1 MLVAPSFP
9 SPGDS
14 IGRFRVLAQLGAG
27 GMGVVY
33 DALEVN
39 LERRVALKVISPMFA
54 DDPDFRSRFISEAR
68 ALASLDSPNVVQ
80 VYAHGEEDG
89 YLYIATQLVP
99 DGDLGQMLTK
109 WGPAPI
115 GKAVELIEQVASGL
129 ADAHAAGLVH
139 RDIKPA
145 NVLVRRRGAATV
157 QAYLGDFGI
166 ARRVDAEMTRLGGAV
181 IGTPSYMA
189 PELHGGAQAGVTTDI
204 YSLGCLLWVALTGK
218 PPYGGTSEFEIV
230 GGHISKAVPQ
240 LSGGSSLVEAV
251 NRILRVAMAKEPG
264 HRYRTALALRD
275 DLREAAR
282 MTYDPTYLQLASAV
296 SETWPPRADGRTP
309 TPTPTPSGP
318 VAPPRPATPARAQP
332 AKPPPAR
339 IQPFTAPTAPS
350 APRSQAPAPRRTAL
364 WVAIAAAAV
373 AVVIGG
379 VAALVFASGDGGGGG
394 GGATDTPTTTPDP
407 GFADG
412 TAQEIITEAEKDM
425 KVLDSVRLAGD
436 IDQDGQP
443 GGIDLVVTAAG
454 NCDGELRV
462 GDGSA
467 MLRRIDGAAW
477 LRPDRAFLE
486 ASADSSEDVDAYLA
500 LIGDKWVKADKTQA
514 ADFDDVCDLDEI
526 LEGDGSNPVVTKEG
540 VEKLEGKDV
549 VKVVQDAGTADEIT
563 AYVAVDSPHYVLKL
577 ESSAENGSFMFS
589 DFDAPFDVQ
598 PPPDDEVIDLEGLG
612 G

>member
-1 MLVAPSFP
+1 
-9 SPGDS
+9 
-14 IGRFRVLAQLGAG
+14 
-27 GMGVVY
+27 
-33 DALEVN
+33 
-39 LERRVALKVISPMFA
+39 
-54 DDPDFRSRFISEAR
+54 
-68 ALASLDSPNVVQ
+68 
-80 VYAHGEEDG
+80 
-89 YLYIATQLVP
+89 
-99 DGDLGQMLTK
+99 
-109 WGPAPI
+109 
-115 GKAVELIEQVASGL
+115 
-129 ADAHAAGLVH
+129 
-139 RDIKPA
+139 
-145 NVLVRRRGAATV
+145 
-157 QAYLGDFGI
+157 
-166 ARRVDAEMTRLGGAV
+166 
-181 IGTPSYMA
+181 
-189 PELHGGAQAGVTTDI
+189 
-204 YSLGCLLWVALTGK
+204 
-218 PPYGGTSEFEIV
+218 
-230 GGHISKAVPQ
+230 
-240 LSGGSSLVEAV
+240 
-251 NRILRVAMAKEPG
+251 MAKEPG

-296 SETWPPRADGRTP
+296 SDDLATARRRADADAHPHAVRPG
-309 TPTPTPSGP
+309 GP
-318 VAPPRPATPARAQP
+318 AASRHPGEGAAGQAAPGPDPAVHGAHRAVGPALPGARA
-332 AKPPPAR
+332 AAY
-339 IQPFTAPTAPS
+339 
-350 APRSQAPAPRRTAL
+350 AL

-379 VAALVFASGDGGGGG
+379 VAALAFASGDGGGGG